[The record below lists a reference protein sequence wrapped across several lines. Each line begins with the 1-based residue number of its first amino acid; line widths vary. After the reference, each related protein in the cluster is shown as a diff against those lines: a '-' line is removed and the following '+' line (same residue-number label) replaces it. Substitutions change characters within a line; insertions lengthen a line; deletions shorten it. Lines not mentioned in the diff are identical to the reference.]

1 MVEAPVQTPRVE
13 ILHGFEGLIDVLADI
28 LEPVRTQ
35 DGNERQGKKQR
46 TEQGERHGIRH
57 RMEKLSGSA
66 AEGVNGNVTGDDD
79 RDRIENGAVHIGSR
93 RENHF
98 IQLVIL
104 SPAQA
109 QFAINVL
116 DHDQGAVDYDPKV
129 YGANGKQIG
138 VHSIGMQAEKRKKE
152 REGNRESD
160 DHRGS
165 EAEQEKDQN
174 DQHERHPHQQV
185 VLDGVDGQPNQ
196 IAAVVGGVDF
206 DVLWQD
212 VLIEVVCFGL
222 DSFQD
227 VLGLLAGAHQD
238 DAFDGVVVV
247 HEAKFAEARRVAH
260 DDLADV
266 LDAHRHAILAA
277 DHGVA
282 DVLNVAHEAKPADVI
297 KLSALRIKPSSGVGI
312 VVGKLLDD
320 HGHGEVIAV
329 ELRGIEQ
336 HLILHHGAAETR
348 IIRDTRNGFIRALD
362 DPVFIRLQ
370 FLWSAVGT
378 LQHVAIDQIA
388 WARQWGQRR
397 RDAGRQV
404 DLGEAVE
411 GAFTGEI
418 VICSVVE
425 GHDDVGKP
433 VEGNRTDHAQIRNA
447 VHLDFERNGNQA
459 LDFLRR
465 VAGPLRDEF
474 HHRRR
479 KIGVRVP
486 RHALKRN
493 RAANDERDDEKE
505 NQKPLAQGELD

>member
-13 ILHGFEGLIDVLADI
+13 ILHGFEGLLDVLADI

-57 RMEKLSGSA
+57 RMETLSGSA
-66 AEGVNGNVTGDDD
+66 AEGVNGNVTGDND
-79 RDRIENGAVHIGSR
+79 RDRIKNRAVHIGSR

-98 IQLVIL
+98 VQFVIL
-104 SPAQA
+104 PLAQA

-116 DHDQGAVDYDPKV
+116 DHDQGAVDDDSKI

-138 VHSIGMQAEKRKKE
+138 VDPFGVQTDKRKKQ

-160 DHRGS
+160 DHRSS

-174 DQHERHPHQQV
+174 DEHESHSHHEV

-196 IAAVVGGVDF
+196 IAAVVVGMDF
-206 DVLWQD
+206 YVLWQD
-212 VLIEVVCFGL
+212 MLIEVVCFGL

-227 VLGLLAGAHQD
+227 VLCLFAGAHQD

-247 HEAKFAEARRVAH
+247 HKAKFAEARRVTH

-266 LDAHRHAILAA
+266 LDAHRNAVLAT
-277 DHGVA
+277 DHCVA
-282 DVLNVAHEAKPADVI
+282 DVLDVAHEAESANVI

-320 HGHGEVIAV
+320 NGHGEVIAV
-329 ELRGIEQ
+329 EFCGIEQ
-336 HLILHHGAAETR
+336 HLILHHGAAETG
-348 IIRDTRNGFIRALD
+348 IIRDARNRFIRALD
-362 DPVFIRLQ
+362 DPVLIRHQ
-370 FLWSAVGT
+370 FLRTAVGT
-378 LQHVAIDQIA
+378 LKHVAVHQVA
-388 WARQWGQRR
+388 RARQWGHRR
-397 RDAGRQV
+397 HDARGQV
-404 DLGEAVE
+404 DLREARE
-411 GAFTGEI
+411 GALAGEI

-433 VEGNRTDHAQIRNA
+433 VERN
-447 VHLDFERNGNQA
+447 
-459 LDFLRR
+459 
-465 VAGPLRDEF
+465 
-474 HHRRR
+474 
-479 KIGVRVP
+479 
-486 RHALKRN
+486 
-493 RAANDERDDEKE
+493 
-505 NQKPLAQGELD
+505 